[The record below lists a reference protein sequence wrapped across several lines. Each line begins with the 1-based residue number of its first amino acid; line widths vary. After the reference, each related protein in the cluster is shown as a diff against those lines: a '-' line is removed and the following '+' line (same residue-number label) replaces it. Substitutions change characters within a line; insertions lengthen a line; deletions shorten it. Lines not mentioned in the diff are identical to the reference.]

1 MKATEAL
8 EKAAKHMRDRAAMS
22 AMKTLADD
30 IDNAALEIDAD
41 ILKAGEGAQKYKHR
55 QALLKDLS

>member
-1 MKATEAL
+1 MKAPEAL
-8 EKAAKHMRDRAAMS
+8 EKTAQHMRDRAATS

-41 ILKAGEGAQKYKHR
+41 ILKAGEGAQKYKQR